1 LGFVFTFAAPIHYL
15 INYLSLKLAHLFCP
29 NTYHT
34 LQKMKIAII
43 NYDAGNIRSVIFALE
58 RLGVQPILT
67 ADADIIRSADKVI
80 FPGQGEASS
89 AMRSLRERN
98 LDKLIPDL
106 KQPFLGV
113 CVGMQLLCAH
123 SEENDTPCL
132 GVIPQKVVKFPTG
145 KGIKVP
151 QVGWNRLNIVSQN
164 NQSTIINNQFQD
176 EWFYFVHS
184 YYVETGE
191 FTTATANYGGEFSA
205 CLRKDNFHA
214 AQFHPEK
221 SSKAGQHSEFF
232 RYLTY
237 NVQRNVIPLF

>member
-1 LGFVFTFAAPIHYL
+1 
-15 INYLSLKLAHLFCP
+15 
-29 NTYHT
+29 
-34 LQKMKIAII
+34 MKIAII

-98 LDKLIPDL
+98 LDKLIPEL

-132 GVIPQKVVKFPTG
+132 GVIPQKVLKFPTE

-151 QVGWNRLNIVSQN
+151 QVGWNRLNIVPPSLN
-164 NQSTIINNQFQD
+164 NNKSTIINNQFQD

-184 YYVETGE
+184 YYVETGDY
-191 FTTATANYGGEFSA
+191 TTATANYGGEFSA

-221 SSKAGQHSEFF
+221 SSKAGQQLIQNF
-232 RYLTY
+232 LD
-237 NVQRNVIPLF
+237 I

>member
-1 LGFVFTFAAPIHYL
+1 
-15 INYLSLKLAHLFCP
+15 
-29 NTYHT
+29 
-34 LQKMKIAII
+34 MKIAII

-58 RLGVQPILT
+58 KLGVEPILT
-67 ADADIIRSADKVI
+67 ADAEIIRSADKVI

-132 GVIPQKVVKFPTG
+132 GVIPQRVLKFPTENG
-145 KGIKVP
+145 LKVP
-151 QVGWNRLNIVSQN
+151 QVGWNRLKITPNQSAVN
-164 NQSTIINNQFQD
+164 KNQSTIINNQLD
-176 EWFYFVHS
+176 NDWFYFVHS
-184 YYVETGE
+184 YYVETGLY
-191 FTTATANYGGEFSA
+191 TTATANYGGDFSA

-221 SSKAGQHSEFF
+221 SSKAGQQLIKNFLE
-232 RYLTY
+232 LE
-237 NVQRNVIPLF
+237 V

>member
-1 LGFVFTFAAPIHYL
+1 MT
-15 INYLSLKLAHLFCP
+15 
-29 NTYHT
+29 
-34 LQKMKIAII
+34 IAII

-58 RLGVQPILT
+58 RLGVSPILT

-106 KQPFLGV
+106 TQPFLGV

-132 GVIPQKVVKFPTG
+132 GVIPQRVLKFPTKNG
-145 KGIKVP
+145 LKVP
-151 QVGWNRLNIVSQN
+151 QMGWNRLK
-164 NQSTIINNQFQD
+164 INNTDATILNQD
-176 EWFYFVHS
+176 LDNDWFYFVHS
-184 YYVETGE
+184 YYVETGDY
-191 FTTATANYGGEFSA
+191 TTATADYGGDFSA

-221 SSKAGQHSEFF
+221 SSKAGQQLLKNFLE
-232 RYLTY
+232 L
-237 NVQRNVIPLF
+237 

>member
-1 LGFVFTFAAPIHYL
+1 
-15 INYLSLKLAHLFCP
+15 
-29 NTYHT
+29 
-34 LQKMKIAII
+34 MKIAII

-67 ADADIIRSADKVI
+67 SDAETIRAADKVI

-89 AMRSLRERN
+89 AMRSLRQRN

-132 GVIPQKVVKFPTG
+132 GVIPQKVLKFSTE
-145 KGIKVP
+145 KGLKVP
-151 QVGWNRLNIVSQN
+151 QVGWNRLTITNDTTPILNQQLN
-164 NQSTIINNQFQD
+164 ND
-176 EWFYFVHS
+176 WFYFVHS
-184 YYVETGE
+184 YYVEMGAY
-191 FTTATANYGGEFSA
+191 TTATANYGGEFSA

-221 SSKAGQHSEFF
+221 SSKAGQQLLKNF
-232 RYLTY
+232 LDCA
-237 NVQRNVIPLF
+237 

>member
-1 LGFVFTFAAPIHYL
+1 MT
-15 INYLSLKLAHLFCP
+15 
-29 NTYHT
+29 
-34 LQKMKIAII
+34 IAII

-58 RLGVQPILT
+58 RLGVEPILT
-67 ADADIIRSADKVI
+67 ADPNIIRAADKVI

-132 GVIPQKVVKFPTG
+132 GVIPQRVLKFPTN

-151 QVGWNRLNIVSQN
+151 QVGWNKLKLTNLECSN
-164 NQSTIINNQFQD
+164 NQLSIINNQLED
-176 EWFYFVHS
+176 DWFYFVHS
-184 YYVETGE
+184 YYVEVGE
-191 FTTATANYGGEFSA
+191 FTTATANYGDDFSA

-221 SSKAGQHSEFF
+221 SSKAGQQLIKNFLE
-232 RYLTY
+232 L
-237 NVQRNVIPLF
+237 

>member
-1 LGFVFTFAAPIHYL
+1 MT
-15 INYLSLKLAHLFCP
+15 
-29 NTYHT
+29 
-34 LQKMKIAII
+34 IAII

-58 RLGVQPILT
+58 RLGVEPILT
-67 ADADIIRSADKVI
+67 ADPEIIRAADKVI

-132 GVIPQKVVKFPTG
+132 GVIPQRVLKFPTN

-151 QVGWNRLNIVSQN
+151 QIGWNKLKLTNLESRN
-164 NQSTIINNQFQD
+164 NQSSIINNQLED
-176 EWFYFVHS
+176 DWFYFVHS
-184 YYVETGE
+184 YYVEVGE
-191 FTTATANYGGEFSA
+191 FTTATANYGGDFSA

-221 SSKAGQHSEFF
+221 SSKAGQQLIKNFLE
-232 RYLTY
+232 L
-237 NVQRNVIPLF
+237 

>member
-1 LGFVFTFAAPIHYL
+1 
-15 INYLSLKLAHLFCP
+15 
-29 NTYHT
+29 
-34 LQKMKIAII
+34 MKIAII

-67 ADADIIRSADKVI
+67 ADAETIRAADKVI

-89 AMRSLRERN
+89 AMRSLRQRN

-132 GVIPQKVVKFPTG
+132 GVIPQKVLKFSTE
-145 KGIKVP
+145 KGLKVP
-151 QVGWNRLNIVSQN
+151 QVGWNRLKVTNDVTPIL
-164 NQSTIINNQFQD
+164 NQQLDND
-176 EWFYFVHS
+176 WFYFVHS
-184 YYVETGE
+184 YYVEIGDY
-191 FTTATANYGGEFSA
+191 TTATANYGGEFSA

-221 SSKAGQHSEFF
+221 SSKAGQQLLKNF
-232 RYLTY
+232 LD
-237 NVQRNVIPLF
+237 LA

>member
-1 LGFVFTFAAPIHYL
+1 LFLLSPQKVQRIVNPLNRVTTQRINNPLYL
-15 INYLSLKLAHLFCP
+15 CIKLFFM
-29 NTYHT
+29 T
-34 LQKMKIAII
+34 IAII

-58 RLGVQPILT
+58 RLGVKPILT
-67 ADADIIRSADKVI
+67 ADPDIIRAADKVI

-132 GVIPQKVVKFPTG
+132 GVIPQRVLRFPTD

-151 QVGWNRLNIVSQN
+151 QVGWNKLKITNLESSN
-164 NQSTIINNQFQD
+164 NQLSIINNQFED
-176 EWFYFVHS
+176 DWFYFVHS
-184 YYVETGE
+184 YYVETGA
-191 FTTATANYGGEFSA
+191 FTTATANYGGDFSA

-221 SSKAGQHSEFF
+221 SSKAGQELIKNF
-232 RYLTY
+232 LE
-237 NVQRNVIPLF
+237 L

>member
-1 LGFVFTFAAPIHYL
+1 MTV
-15 INYLSLKLAHLFCP
+15 
-29 NTYHT
+29 
-34 LQKMKIAII
+34 AII

-67 ADADIIRSADKVI
+67 ADAEIIRAADKVI

-132 GVIPQKVVKFPTG
+132 GVIPQRVLKFPTDV
-145 KGIKVP
+145 GIKVP
-151 QVGWNRLNIVSQN
+151 QVGWNKIKIKTPDFDEYDSILIH
-164 NQSTIINNQFQD
+164 QFEKD
-176 EWFYFVHS
+176 WFYFVHS
-184 YYVETGE
+184 YYVETGK
-191 FTTATANYGGEFSA
+191 FTTATAHYGDDFSA
-205 CLRKDNFHA
+205 CLKKDNFHA

-221 SSKAGQHSEFF
+221 SSKAGQQLIKNF
-232 RYLTY
+232 LD
-237 NVQRNVIPLF
+237 L

>member
-1 LGFVFTFAAPIHYL
+1 
-15 INYLSLKLAHLFCP
+15 
-29 NTYHT
+29 
-34 LQKMKIAII
+34 MKIAII

-58 RLGVQPILT
+58 RLGVQPVLT
-67 ADADIIRSADKVI
+67 ADADVIRSADKVI

-98 LDKLIPDL
+98 LDKLIPEL

-132 GVIPQKVVKFPTG
+132 GVIPQKVVKFPTD

-151 QVGWNRLNIVSQN
+151 QVGWNRLNIATPN
-164 NQSTIINNQFQD
+164 NQATIINAQFQD

-184 YYVETGE
+184 YYVETGAY
-191 FTTATANYGGEFSA
+191 TTATANYGGEFSA

-221 SSKAGQHSEFF
+221 SSKAGQQLIQNFLE
-232 RYLTY
+232 L
-237 NVQRNVIPLF
+237 VD